1 MRLYLGNKNYSS
13 WSLRA
18 GLLLAQAEIPH
29 EPVQLSFSD
38 LGTPDSKF
46 KREISKITPA
56 GRVPTLVD
64 GEIVVWDSLAIAEYV
79 AEKFPE
85 KKLWPVDRAARARA
99 RSLCAEMHSG
109 FSAVRNH
116 FPMNIE
122 LAAPEIGPRVLGE
135 QPDARADLKR
145 IDELLSGELKRS
157 GGPLLF
163 GAFTIPDAYY
173 APVASRIRS
182 YGLPVSAETGRWI
195 DRIHELPAM
204 KAWIA
209 DALKEHD
216 YVAIDEP
223 YRAPP
228 APAKH

>member
-18 GLLLAQAEIPH
+18 GLLLAQAEIPF
-29 EPVQLSFSD
+29 ESVQLSFRD
-38 LGTPDSKF
+38 LDSPDSKF
-46 KREISKITPA
+46 KREIAKVTPA

-85 KKLWPVDRAARARA
+85 KKLWPADRADRARA

-109 FSAVRNH
+109 FAAVRSK

-122 LAAPEIGPRVLGE
+122 LVAPEIGRRVLAE
-135 QPDARADLKR
+135 DAAAREELKR
-145 IDELLSGELKRS
+145 IDELLSGELERS

-163 GAFTIPDAYY
+163 GGFTIPDAYF

-182 YGLPVSAETGRWI
+182 YGLPVSQRAAEWVE
-195 DRIHELPAM
+195 RIHELPAM

-209 DALKEHD
+209 DALEEHD
-216 YVAIDEP
+216 YVGINEP
-223 YRAPP
+223 YRPRPP
-228 APAKH
+228 GK